1 LFAFR
6 ESSGHSVQTIHDLLK
21 QSAAQKLRNP
31 QDFLAWVLE
40 TNAAYRDLHRPDHS
54 AQEIADLKLSFSFW
68 RSRVLDALLSQSPVR
83 EGAEPHLTL
92 RILLALNTH
101 LSDHHR
107 TRAAALLN
115 APQLAELMASQGI
128 ATPGFPEWDR
138 HSGPGVNLDIVANR
152 GSSWPYER
160 WREDPLF
167 GRYEAEQEGVRYRGV
182 SFRPG
187 DVLLANVNVDG
198 NGVYTALSE
207 PRGFSSH
214 SGFFAVLEHDGR
226 RLPVVIET
234 YEKGVRPVP
243 LSVFLGPKFCS
254 YVEVYRNVEYTAG
267 HAEELNRAAAGI
279 IERVRAY
286 NFNSEDEDPHYM
298 SCTMLGRFMHK
309 AAGLKP
315 ARTVSKLSHPVVQSN
330 LARIG
335 YTHFDYFGPV
345 DFLLNDCFRFA
356 GLVDNNQ
363 VAHLLARELVDRE
376 FRHQFAHSELLPDKF
391 PFPYR
396 LNLWGL
402 GQIRRR
408 TLMGKLIGLIEG
420 FGADTLPKGP
430 DELMAVIL
438 LVEKQIGKIIAKV
451 RTGITPLLAELD
463 HLDMKVLA
471 GTEHIQQ
478 TVRES
483 LELPWLVATDPGS
496 KTS

>member
-1 LFAFR
+1 M
-6 ESSGHSVQTIHDLLK
+6 QTIHDLLK
-21 QSAAQKLRNP
+21 QSAAEKLRNP
-31 QDFLAWVLE
+31 HECLAWVLE
-40 TNAAYRDLHRPDHS
+40 INAAYQQFRRPDHS
-54 AQEIADLKLSFSFW
+54 GEEIADLKLSCSFW
-68 RSRVLDALLSQSPVR
+68 RSRVLDCLLAQPPER
-83 EGAEPHLTL
+83 DGAQPHLTL

-101 LSDHHR
+101 LSERHR
-107 TRAAALLN
+107 ALAAGLLSE
-115 APQLAELMASQGI
+115 PQLAELMASQGI
-128 ATPGFPEWDR
+128 STPGYPEWDQP
-138 HSGPGVNLDIVANR
+138 SGPGVSLDIVANR

-167 GRYEAEQEGVRYRGV
+167 GRYEIEQEGVRYRGV

-214 SGFFAVLEHDGR
+214 SGFFAVLEHEGR

-254 YVEVYRNVEYTAG
+254 YVEVYRNVDYTAN
-267 HAEELNRAAAGI
+267 HAEDLNRSAAGI
-279 IERVRAY
+279 IEGVRAY

-298 SCTMLGRFMHK
+298 SCTMLGRVMHK
-309 AAGLKP
+309 EAGLRA
-315 ARTVSKLSHPVVQSN
+315 ARTISKLSHPVVRRN
-330 LARIG
+330 LAKVG

-345 DFLLNDCFRFA
+345 DFLLNDCFHFA
-356 GLVDNNQ
+356 GVVDNNQ

-376 FRHQFAHSELLPDKF
+376 FRYRFANSELLPGKF

-402 GQIRRR
+402 GQIRRS
-408 TLMGKLIGLIEG
+408 TLPGRLIGLIEG
-420 FGADTLPKGP
+420 FHADTLPKGP

-438 LVEKQIGKIIAKV
+438 LVEKQIGKIIEKV
-451 RTGITPLLAELD
+451 RASITPVLADLD
-463 HLDMKVLA
+463 HLDMKALA
-471 GTEHIQQ
+471 GTEHIQD
-478 TVRES
+478 TVRQC
-483 LELPWLVATDPGS
+483 LDLPWLAVAGRGERG
-496 KTS
+496 